1 MKENKKFYR
10 THRRAK
16 RMLDNMLSS
25 GDFEIV
31 EPIDVK
37 ELIEI
42 VTDIDAHIMVK
53 ESLAGRCS
61 AIEWFEDR
69 VKKHAD
75 KLRTFFL
82 EYDEEEDIP
91 EEDRVYYGLGDI
103 LGRIHGIFGFG
114 DGTPA
119 DYWQVTKYP
128 SAEALQ
134 ELPPETFQNLYEYYC
149 SEEE

>member
-1 MKENKKFYR
+1 MKKNKKFYR
-10 THRRAK
+10 TYRRAK
-16 RMLDNMLSS
+16 RMLDNMLSTE
-25 GDFEIV
+25 DFEIV
-31 EPIDVK
+31 DPISVR

-42 VTDIDAHIMVK
+42 VTGIKAHIMVK

-69 VKKHAD
+69 VRKHAD
-75 KLRTFFL
+75 ELRTFFL

-91 EEDRVYYGLGDI
+91 EENRVYYGLGDI

-119 DYWQVTKYP
+119 DYWQAGKYP

-134 ELPPETFQNLYEYYC
+134 DLPHDTFKYLYDRYY
-149 SEEE
+149 ED